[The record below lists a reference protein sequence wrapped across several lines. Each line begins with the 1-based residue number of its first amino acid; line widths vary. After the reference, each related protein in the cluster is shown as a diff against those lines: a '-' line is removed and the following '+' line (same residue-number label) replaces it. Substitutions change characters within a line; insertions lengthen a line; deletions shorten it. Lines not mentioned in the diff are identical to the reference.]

1 LLLPLGD
8 IMALGYYGFFY
19 CRGGIV
25 RIQKLTGLV
34 LSSATIAL
42 GGWSN
47 AVAQNFPT
55 KPIRIV
61 VPFPAGGTTDVV
73 ARLVAQRLSESMGQ
87 SVVVDNRGG
96 AGGALGADI
105 VAKSNPDGYTLLM
118 HNITFP
124 LSSVAQ
130 TLAKRSPFD
139 AERDFAG
146 VSVAVYVPF
155 VLTANPSV
163 PAKDTRELVALL
175 RGNSKLKYNYGSTG
189 PGSVM
194 HVLGEALKRDGKFD
208 MAHIAYKGAAPL
220 KLELLSG
227 RIQIGGDQL
236 STSLQEIRA
245 GQLKALATSGSKR
258 IAILPDVPTVRE
270 QGFPAL
276 EFEGFNGLFAPAKT
290 PKAVLDKLQRETAAA
305 VRHPDSVKRFGDL
318 GAEAVGSTGEEQKAM
333 LVRLMKQ
340 FEPVIREMKLD

>member
-1 LLLPLGD
+1 MRKNNLCLFVLTSVSFLLGMLPQ
-8 IMALGYYGFFY
+8 AL
-19 CRGGIV
+19 
-25 RIQKLTGLV
+25 
-34 LSSATIAL
+34 
-42 GGWSN
+42 
-47 AVAQNFPT
+47 AQNFPT

-73 ARLVAQRLSESMGQ
+73 ARLVAQRMSEAMGQ
-87 SVVVDNRGG
+87 PVVVDNRGG

-130 TLAKRSPFD
+130 SLAKRSPFD
-139 AERDFAG
+139 AEKDFAG
-146 VSVAVYVPF
+146 VSIAVSVPF
-155 VLTANPSV
+155 VFTANPSV
-163 PAKDTRELVALL
+163 PAKDLREFGALL
-175 RGNSKLKYNYGSTG
+175 RGNPKLKYNYGSTG
-189 PGSVM
+189 PGSAM
-194 HVLGEALKRDGKFD
+194 HVLGESLKRDAKFD

-227 RIQIGGDQL
+227 RIQFGGDQL
-236 STSLQEIRA
+236 STSLQEIRS
-245 GQLKALATSGSKR
+245 GQLKALATSGAKR
-258 IAILPDVPTVRE
+258 IPILPDVPTVRE

-290 PKAVLDKLQRETAAA
+290 PKVVLDRLQRETAAA
-305 VRHPDSVKRFGDL
+305 VRHPDSVKRFGEL
-318 GAEAVGSTGEEQKAM
+318 GAEAVGSTGEAQKAM
-333 LVRLMKQ
+333 LVRLMKL

>member
-1 LLLPLGD
+1 MPVPAKKITLL
-8 IMALGYYGFFY
+8 ALSGA
-19 CRGGIV
+19 
-25 RIQKLTGLV
+25 V
-34 LSSATIAL
+34 LAL
-42 GGWSN
+42 AGVSP

-73 ARLVAQRLSESMGQ
+73 ARLVAQRMSESMGQ
-87 SVVVDNRGG
+87 PVVVDNRGG

-139 AERDFAG
+139 AEKDFAG
-146 VSVAVYVPF
+146 VSIAVYVPF
-155 VLTANPSV
+155 VLTAHPSV
-163 PAKDTRELVALL
+163 PAKDLRELVTLL
-175 RGNSKLKYNYGSTG
+175 GGNSKLKYNYGSTG

-194 HVLGEALKRDGKFD
+194 HVLGESLKRDGKFD
-208 MAHIAYKGAAPL
+208 MAHIAYKGAAPM
-220 KLELLSG
+220 KLELVGG

-236 STSLQEIRA
+236 STSLQEIRS
-245 GQLKALATSGSKR
+245 GQLRALATNGSKR

-276 EFEGFNGLFAPAKT
+276 EFEGWNGLFAPAKT
-290 PKAVLDKLQRETAAA
+290 PKAVIDKLQRETAAA
-305 VRHPDSVKRFGDL
+305 VKHPDLVKRFNDL
-318 GAEAVGSTGEEQKAM
+318 GAESVGSSSEQQKAM
-333 LVRLMKQ
+333 LVQQMKQ
-340 FEPVIREMKLD
+340 FTPVIREMKLD

>member
-1 LLLPLGD
+1 MKNLS
-8 IMALGYYGFFY
+8 I
-19 CRGGIV
+19 
-25 RIQKLTGLV
+25 LV
-34 LSSATIAL
+34 LSGAVLA
-42 GGWSN
+42 GGHTQ
-47 AVAQNFPT
+47 AMAQGFPT

-73 ARLVAQRLSESMGQ
+73 ARLVAVRMSEAMGQ
-87 SVVVDNRGG
+87 PVVVDNRGG

-130 TLAKRSPFD
+130 SLAKRSPFD
-139 AERDFAG
+139 AEKDFAG

-155 VLTANPSV
+155 VLTAHPGV
-163 PAKDTRELVALL
+163 PAKDVRDLVALL
-175 RGNSKLKYNYGSTG
+175 SGNTKLKYNYGSTG

-194 HVLGEALKRDGKFD
+194 HVLGESLKRDGKFD
-208 MAHIAYKGAAPL
+208 MAHVAYKGAAPL

-236 STSLQEIRA
+236 STSLQEIRS
-245 GQLKALATSGSKR
+245 GQLKALATSGARR
-258 IAILPDVPTVRE
+258 IPILPDVPTARE

-290 PKAVLDKLQRETAAA
+290 PKAVLDKLQREIAAA
-305 VRHPDSVKRFGDL
+305 VKHPDLVKRFNDL
-318 GAEAVGSTGEEQKAM
+318 GAESVGSSGEAQKQM

-340 FEPVIREMKLD
+340 FTPVIKEMKLD